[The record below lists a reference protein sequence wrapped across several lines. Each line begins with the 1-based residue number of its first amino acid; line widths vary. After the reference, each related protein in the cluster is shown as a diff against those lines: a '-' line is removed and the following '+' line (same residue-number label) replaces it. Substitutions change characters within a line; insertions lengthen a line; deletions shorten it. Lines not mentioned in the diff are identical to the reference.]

1 MATTFTPKPWEEVR
15 DLVAGKE
22 SYDHDTIAYDRLE
35 KDGSKRNLAGI
46 VTPKPI
52 TQMQLGVLT
61 DWQETEMRNK
71 SRAYGLTLPG
81 RQEELR
87 RQGFKGDPGST
98 GVGRYQFER
107 STLIDTAKDLYGD
120 GWKDVV
126 FTPDE
131 QEKLAKHLYTRAAA
145 RGPEA
150 LGNTWHALRNVDHG
164 SPSTTSSS
172 PIRLASAPKET
183 STLSTAAPLA
193 AASALGIASGLLRTS
208 VPGSPAESEYK
219 DDIGTLGQYRGLY
232 SLLSTRIR
240 ADRDKMRK
248 KLALLRNKTRAIQNQ
263 EKLAENV
270 RFKDLRKNIY
280 EQIIMSESEE
290 KIDEGVSQFFSLNP
304 QSNQSLAQDAIEMG
318 LGFIP
323 GVGQALAARDF
334 ERARRVGDKA
344 GMAMAASSVV
354 PLTRVGNKSLEIIK
368 RASKEA
374 EDLFHAMKKTGVSD
388 DDIWKSTHG
397 KVPGGGVY
405 QHPQTGDIVQEI
417 PGTVKVKPEFRK
429 NFEKTRELIQQFRNR
444 RNYEIKKFGD
454 VFDAPEL
461 YDQIPEIKNSE
472 FGVNKLPEIIPNF
485 ISRRLSKGVYQPAW
499 RSNPASM
506 KASVG
511 DTKDLEVLG
520 SHEAA
525 HYVADRNNLPR
536 GSSSD
541 FHAYNMNWDSMSRS
555 QKASAI
561 SKKDSPFHRYER
573 DPGEIDARVSS
584 QRNLT
589 PDEYRRNVNPRHDY
603 ADEYERTTGKPLI
616 TPFYKTK
623 E

>member
-1 MATTFTPKPWEEVR
+1 M
-15 DLVAGKE
+15 G
-22 SYDHDTIAYDRLE
+22 YDTVVYDVPG
-35 KDGSKRNLAGI
+35 KDGIKNAAGI
-46 VTPKPI
+46 QKPKPI
-52 TQMQLGVLT
+52 TQMTLGELGEY
-61 DWQETEMRNK
+61 QETQVRPL
-71 SRAYGLTLPG
+71 SRQYGLSNKE
-81 RQEELR
+81 RQERLR
-87 RQGFKGDPGST
+87 AMGFKDDPGST

-107 STLIDTAKDLYGD
+107 STLADIAQKEFGPE
-120 GWKDVV
+120 WKAQK
-126 FTPDE
+126 FTPEIQDQLARRLWNDVKGDE
-131 QEKLAKHLYTRAAA
+131 ARAKNTWAAVANLRSSTPSPVSTPTLTPTSGSNDVKGAVLMRTSGSGIIPAFATTGLGVGAAAVGALSNVLGGASNAVVGAQDTPTGTLMHVSRWNLLAKN
-145 RGPEA
+145 RGK
-150 LGNTWHALRNVDHG
+150 
-164 SPSTTSSS
+164 SSAKS
-172 PIRLASAPKET
+172 LKRRLAGGPRY
-183 STLSTAAPLA
+183 
-193 AASALGIASGLLRTS
+193 LGPSI
-208 VPGSPAESEYK
+208 
-219 DDIGTLGQYRGLY
+219 
-232 SLLSTRIR
+232 
-240 ADRDKMRK
+240 
-248 KLALLRNKTRAIQNQ
+248 
-263 EKLAENV
+263 
-270 RFKDLRKNIY
+270 RFKDLRKNIA
-280 EQIIMSESEE
+280 EQIIMSESKE

-354 PLTRVGNKSLEIIK
+354 PLARVGNKSLEIIK

-374 EDLFHAMKKTGVSD
+374 EDLFHAMKKIGVSD

-417 PGTVKVKPEFRK
+417 PGTVKLKPEFRK
-429 NFEKTRELIQQFRNR
+429 NFEKTRGLIQQFRNR
-444 RNYEIKKFGD
+444 RNYETKKFGD

-461 YDQIPEIKNSE
+461 YDQIPEIKNSA
-472 FGVNKLPEIIPNF
+472 FDVNKLPEIIPNF
-485 ISRRLSKGVYQPAW
+485 ISRRLSMGVYQPAW

-511 DTKDLEVLG
+511 DTKDLEMLG

-536 GSSSD
+536 GSTSD
-541 FHAYNMNWDSMSRS
+541 FHAHNMNWDSMTRS

-561 SKKDSPFHRYER
+561 YKKDSPFHRYER

-584 QRNLT
+584 QRNVT